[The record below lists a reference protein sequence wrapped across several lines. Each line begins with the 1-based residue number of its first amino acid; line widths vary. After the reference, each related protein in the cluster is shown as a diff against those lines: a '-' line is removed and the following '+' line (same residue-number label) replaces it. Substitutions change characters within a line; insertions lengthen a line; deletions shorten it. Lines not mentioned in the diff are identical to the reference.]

1 MKGLVIAAA
10 RAPLASCQCIVSK
23 LTATLVAVL
32 FLSLL
37 ARSASADSACP
48 TCPSTSASWI
58 FRPSY
63 YSHDPATTVRIGR
76 QYSHGPVFYR
86 PQGEYIKSG
95 YNYIRSG
102 IQVGGQTF
110 EQVNQWDSWYQ
121 VGGQF

>member
-1 MKGLVIAAA
+1 MKGFVFAALRTSRQCKRGLLSVALVGAISA
-10 RAPLASCQCIVSK
+10 
-23 LTATLVAVL
+23 
-32 FLSLL
+32 LL
-37 ARSASADSACP
+37 PVRSAQADAPCANCP
-48 TCPSTSASWI
+48 AGSTSWV

-63 YSHDPATTVRIGR
+63 YSHDPASTVRIGR

>member
-1 MKGLVIAAA
+1 MKGFVYAALAAA
-10 RAPLASCQCIVSK
+10 ALASLPTTV
-23 LTATLVAVL
+23 
-32 FLSLL
+32 
-37 ARSASADSACP
+37 SADTACP
-48 TCPSTSASWI
+48 TCPPATGSWI

-86 PQGEYIKSG
+86 PQGEYIKTG
-95 YNYIRSG
+95 LNYTRSA